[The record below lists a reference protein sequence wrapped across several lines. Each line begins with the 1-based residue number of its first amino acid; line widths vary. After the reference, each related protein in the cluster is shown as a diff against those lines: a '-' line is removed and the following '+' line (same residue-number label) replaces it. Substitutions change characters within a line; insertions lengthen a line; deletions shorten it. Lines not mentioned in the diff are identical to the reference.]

1 MCILLKIH
9 VYFRDE
15 KVGENSEIANFIT
28 TAKNKL
34 STVLLYLCKNS
45 HISQTKIPAYN
56 LHKVMFLSYNFWF
69 CSESMS
75 ESFTPFWRLEFENC
89 KKRQEG
95 RRGYRIPIKIYG
107 MAKYLLIY
115 ILWLLCKIWFTV
127 HWIYILYCRNFH
139 FFLLHF
145 FGKLR
150 NVFNHRR
157 LCKTKEGKN
166 LDGILRVE
174 TLFLPPLD
182 FQPKPLE

>member
-1 MCILLKIH
+1 
-9 VYFRDE
+9 
-15 KVGENSEIANFIT
+15 
-28 TAKNKL
+28 
-34 STVLLYLCKNS
+34 
-45 HISQTKIPAYN
+45 
-56 LHKVMFLSYNFWF
+56 
-69 CSESMS
+69 
-75 ESFTPFWRLEFENC
+75 
-89 KKRQEG
+89 
-95 RRGYRIPIKIYG
+95 

-182 FQPKPLE
+182 FQPKPLEYERIFQTYSWQPIGLQKWYCKNLKISTQAIFFDDKRNLDISIQSMFDFSVS

>member
-1 MCILLKIH
+1 
-9 VYFRDE
+9 
-15 KVGENSEIANFIT
+15 
-28 TAKNKL
+28 
-34 STVLLYLCKNS
+34 
-45 HISQTKIPAYN
+45 
-56 LHKVMFLSYNFWF
+56 
-69 CSESMS
+69 
-75 ESFTPFWRLEFENC
+75 
-89 KKRQEG
+89 
-95 RRGYRIPIKIYG
+95 

-182 FQPKPLE
+182 FQPKPLEQERIFHAYSWQPIGLLQKSQKSYSRNIFTSRAAAESYVGVGGGGGGRGGDVLLFCV